1 MLARPT
7 MYLLIKEK
15 QNYDEGNWR
24 IAANNVGPTTPYPN
38 VQEFLDSSNI
48 RKNLLESRVDDRR
61 RV

>member
-1 MLARPT
+1 

-48 RKNLLESRVDDRR
+48 RKNLLESRADGRR
-61 RV
+61 RG